1 MQSNTTHT
9 NMLLTT
15 NPTPHD
21 WDAFVLN
28 QARVHLLQLSG
39 WGELKSQFGWDA
51 QRIALTQD
59 GDIVAGALVLLKSL
73 PMRLGK
79 MAYIPLGGYATDD
92 KFYPALWDAIK
103 KETGVAFLKL
113 EAGFFLDT
121 PPIDL
126 SSMGFQESPQTVQ
139 PPNTIYI
146 DVTADDDTIM
156 KRMNQGT
163 RRKIRK
169 SLKNDI
175 TYYEG
180 TRDDLIDFNAMM
192 QETGDRNEFG
202 VHTESYY
209 EKVYDLFIPQHGVML
224 MAKHEETPL
233 VGIMVF
239 ALGDTAWYI
248 YGASSREKSNLN
260 ATYGIQWQAIQWAK
274 ARGCKYYDLW
284 GIPDEDEA
292 TLEAQ
297 FQDRS
302 DGLWG
307 VYGFKRG
314 WGGDVVRSIGT
325 WDKVFN
331 PLVYTA
337 YRTALK
343 FREKI

>member
-1 MQSNTTHT
+1 MTQIPSTQTHT
-9 NMLLTT
+9 LLTIH
-15 NPTPHD
+15 PTAED
-21 WDAFVLN
+21 WDAFVLTHPR
-28 QARVHLLQLSG
+28 AHLLQLSG
-39 WGELKSQFGWDA
+39 WGELKSQFGWDS
-51 QRIALTQD
+51 QIVALTQD
-59 GDIVAGALVLLKSL
+59 DKIVAGALVLLKAL

-79 MAYIPLGGYATDD
+79 MAYVPMGGYVTDD
-92 KFYPALWDAIK
+92 AHYPQLWDAIK
-103 KETGVAFLKL
+103 KQTGAAFLKL
-113 EAGFFLDT
+113 EAGFFVNMDK
-121 PPIDL
+121 PDL
-126 SSMGFQESPQTVQ
+126 ATMGFQESPQTVQ

-146 DVTADDDTIM
+146 DVTADDDAIM

-175 TYYEG
+175 VYYEG
-180 TRDDLIDFNAMM
+180 THADLTDFNAMM

-202 VHTESYY
+202 VHTPEYY
-209 EKVYDLFIPQHGVML
+209 EKVYDLFIPQHGAML
-224 MAKHEETPL
+224 MAKHEDTPL

-239 ALGDTAWYI
+239 ALGDTAWYV

-284 GIPDEDEA
+284 GIPDEDE
-292 TLEAQ
+292 TILEAH
-297 FQDRS
+297 FKERS

-314 WGGDVVRSIGT
+314 WGGEVVRSMGT

-331 PLVYTA
+331 PLIYTA
-337 YRTALK
+337 YRAALK
-343 FREKI
+343 LRS

>member
-1 MQSNTTHT
+1 MTQSMTNHT
-9 NMLLTT
+9 NMLLTIQ
-15 NPTPHD
+15 PTAQD
-21 WDAFVLN
+21 WDAFVLS
-28 QARVHLLQLSG
+28 QPRAHLLQLSG
-39 WGELKSQFGWDA
+39 WGDLKSQFGWGA
-51 QRIALTQD
+51 QRIALTQNNE
-59 GDIVAGALVLLKSL
+59 IVAGALVLLKSL
-73 PMRLGK
+73 PMKLGK
-79 MAYIPLGGYATDD
+79 MAYIPLGGYAIDD
-92 KFYPALWDAIK
+92 TLYPALWDAIK

-113 EAGFFLDT
+113 EAGYFLDS
-121 PPIDL
+121 PQLDL
-126 SSMGFQESPQTVQ
+126 TSMGFQESPQTVQ

-146 DVTADDDTIM
+146 DVTSDDDAIM

-169 SLKNDI
+169 SLKNDVL
-175 TYYEG
+175 YYEG
-180 TRDDLIDFNAMM
+180 TRDDLADFNQLM
-192 QETGDRNEFG
+192 QATGSRNQFG
-202 VHTESYY
+202 VHTASYY
-209 EKVYDLFIPQHGVML
+209 ETVYDLFIPEQGVML
-224 MAKHEETPL
+224 MAKHENTPL

-239 ALGDTAWYI
+239 AVGDTAWYL

-274 ARGCKYYDLW
+274 ARGCTYYDLW

-297 FQDRS
+297 FKERS

-314 WGGDVVRSIGT
+314 WGGEVVHSIGT

-331 PLVYTA
+331 PLIYTA

-343 FREKI
+343 LRG

>member
-1 MQSNTTHT
+1 MTQSKPTHQST
-9 NMLLTT
+9 PLTI
-15 NPTPHD
+15 NPTPKD
-21 WDAFVLN
+21 WDNFVLN
-28 QARVHLLQLSG
+28 HPRAHLLQLSG
-39 WGELKSQFGWDA
+39 WGDLKSQFGWES
-51 QRIALTQD
+51 QRVALMQD
-59 GDIVAGALVLLKSL
+59 DEIVAGALALLKPL

-79 MAYIPLGGYATDD
+79 MAYVPMGGYVTDNWL
-92 KFYPALWDAIK
+92 YPALWDAIK
-103 KETGVAFLKL
+103 KQSGTAFLKL
-113 EAGFFLDT
+113 EAGYFINQ
-121 PPIDL
+121 PQPDL
-126 SSMGFQESPQTVQ
+126 AQMGFQESPQTVQ

-146 DVTADDDTIM
+146 DVRDDDDAIM

-175 TYYEG
+175 HYYEG
-180 TRDDLIDFNAMM
+180 TRADLVDFNALM
-192 QETGDRNEFG
+192 QETGDRNAFG
-202 VHTESYY
+202 VHTAEYY
-209 EKVYDLFIPQHGVML
+209 EMVYDLFIPEHGVML
-224 MAKHEETPL
+224 MAKHDDTPL

-239 ALGDTAWYI
+239 ALGDTAWYL
-248 YGASSREKSNLN
+248 YGASSREKSNLY

-274 ARGCKYYDLW
+274 AKGCTYYDLW
-284 GIPDEDEA
+284 GIPDEEET

-297 FQDRS
+297 FKERS

-314 WGGDVVRSIGT
+314 WGGEIVRSLGT

-343 FREKI
+343 LRG